1 MSDHVITPEEIADK
15 IIKCVRNGGKI
26 LICGNGG
33 SAAEAHHWVG
43 EFLGKYKLE
52 GEPIPAI
59 SLLDIS
65 TITSIAN
72 DYSYDFIFSR
82 QISALGEA
90 GDILITLST
99 SGRSKNI
106 YAARAMAFVKK
117 MIIIEMPTNNQLD
130 TTTDQTQ
137 ETHLHMI
144 HQVMEL
150 VEKELR

>member
-15 IIKCVRNGGKI
+15 IIACVRNGGKI

-52 GEPIPAI
+52 GKPIPAI
-59 SLLDIS
+59 SLLDVS

-82 QISALGEA
+82 QVEALGKKS
-90 GDILITLST
+90 DILITLST
-99 SGRSKNI
+99 SGVSDNI
-106 YAARAMAFVKK
+106 IRAQNEAERKEMMLVV
-117 MIIIEMPTNNQLD
+117 MPTNYELEAS
-130 TTTDQTQ
+130 TDKTQ
-137 ETHLHMI
+137 EIHLQMI